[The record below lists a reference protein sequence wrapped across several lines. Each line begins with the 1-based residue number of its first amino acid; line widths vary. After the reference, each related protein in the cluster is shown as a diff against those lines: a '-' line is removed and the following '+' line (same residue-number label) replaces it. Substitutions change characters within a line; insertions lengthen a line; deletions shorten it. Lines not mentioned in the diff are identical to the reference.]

1 MKVGAAGLP
10 HAAIRPAGHRPA
22 ALAARL
28 VIALAV
34 LVGVVVLPTTAARAA
49 DGDLT
54 AEFVD
59 ITPTVLRPGQDL
71 VIAGTMTNTTDRPVV
86 DPLIR
91 LAMQRR
97 TPSSRLALDNWLD
110 GSSTSNTVVLTAER
124 LGADVAPGATSPFT
138 VTIPADASPFSE
150 YSTWGPRGIEVQLSG
165 GETYVE
171 VRSVILWF
179 PTDSPLSAPTELS
192 ILAPLTPTVAEW
204 STALEEDRPVG
215 EVAARRVTALLDATA
230 DAEVSW
236 ALDPAL
242 LDLAETTTDQ
252 LGTTGAGDAT
262 ATEEEA
268 TGAEP
273 TTGDGALST
282 APAQDGTTEPATGA
296 EPATGD
302 GAATP
307 GGEDAP
313 GTTGTPSGAEDDGS
327 SDVSPRQ
334 ELSALLKRMST
345 ESGTRDVVELGYADA
360 DIAPLAHQRD
370 FSLARAGAQRGEAI
384 LEEAA
389 ISVLDGVAWPEGD
402 IDGTT
407 LAALAGSGVQ
417 AVVLPAEVLPT
428 AQELIYT
435 TSGRTRVTTDLGPI
449 DAVLWDETLSS
460 ALVGEGLSDLE
471 ARQLLL
477 AHTAVMARERPSD
490 PRGFLAVLPR
500 NAGADG
506 ESLVGLADRLAALEQ
521 TPWLDVTN
529 LRSLLGRTDSGETRV
544 GPATTTTDP
553 QALRGS
559 ELQSLESDR
568 DALTAFAGITAEPK
582 ALVDRYEPA
591 LLSTLSSAWRHDVAG
606 RDTLRRDVAA
616 GIGALQDQ
624 IQVEAGSTVN
634 LIYRSGEIPITIESG
649 LDVDATVTV
658 LLRPQDPRLR
668 VDESVEAVLP
678 AGRLTTVRIPV
689 TAVANGNVDVDV
701 LVLSGP
707 DGEPVAHTSSF
718 GVRVRADWEGTGT
731 AIVAG
736 LLVIGFVLGLV
747 RTIRKGPRFSPD
759 DGGSGPAGR
768 DAPSSVP
775 TPPIPSRREDG

>member
-10 HAAIRPAGHRPA
+10 HAAIRPAGHRPAGHRPA

-54 AEFVD
+54 AELVD

-138 VTIPADASPFSE
+138 VTIPADASRFSE

-268 TGAEP
+268 TGAEQ
-273 TTGDGALST
+273 T
-282 APAQDGTTEPATGA
+282 
-296 EPATGD
+296 TGD

-389 ISVLDGVAWPEGD
+389 ISVLDGVAWPEVD

-435 TSGRTRVTTDLGPI
+435 PSGRTRVTTDLGPI

-553 QALRGS
+553 QALTGS

-634 LIYRSGEIPITIESG
+634 LIARSGEIPITIESG

-747 RTIRKGPRFSPD
+747 RTIRKGRRFSPD

-775 TPPIPSRREDG
+775 TPPIPSRRDDG